1 MFNSWTFGKKVG
13 AGFAVTVFL
22 SVVIIVVAL
31 LALNRVVDRSN
42 AVISIT
48 AENLIDS
55 RALLGRTFEKMASV
69 RSWLLTGDQ
78 RARQNAQ
85 EADEG
90 LRTIIP
96 RIRARGVSEKNA
108 PLLDAVEEASESYR
122 QEVDTVLQM
131 SIAPEDKQDAVSYFE
146 TRVAPA
152 SARLN
157 RRVEEF
163 VQEERATLDQET
175 ARLKEEVSSAEAI
188 ILAVGIGS
196 AVLAAILSALLA
208 RTLARQIGMSVQHVR
223 SSSAELQSAASQ
235 QASGAKEQATAM
247 SEVSTTITELLA
259 TSRQIADSA
268 QRVAKVA
275 ERTAEGA
282 GAGNVAVQAAQE
294 SMANIKNQVEMI
306 VRHMVDLGKKSQQ
319 IGGILE
325 FINELAEQT
334 NIVAINA
341 TIEASGAG
349 EAGRRF
355 AAVGGEV
362 RRLAERVSG
371 SAKEIRTLVEEM
383 REAVNASIMAT
394 ESGSKTVDAGGE
406 RITKLTELFDRI
418 GQQVETATE
427 VAREIELSTKQQAT
441 AVEQVNVAISDVAQ
455 ATREAEAGSN
465 QTLQTA
471 SQLATLSR
479 ELVRLVQPA
488 EPEPA

>member
-13 AGFAVTVFL
+13 AGFAVTVSL
-22 SVVIIVVAL
+22 SIIIILVAL

-42 AVISIT
+42 GVIDVT
-48 AENLIDS
+48 AENLVDA
-55 RALLGRTFEKMASV
+55 RALLGGTFEKMASV
-69 RSWLLTGDQ
+69 RNWLLTGDQ
-78 RARQNAQ
+78 GERQRVR
-85 EADEG
+85 EANEAIE
-90 LRTIIP
+90 RIIAGM
-96 RIRARGVSEKNA
+96 RARGLRDESSR
-108 PLLDAVEEASESYR
+108 LLTAVEQASEAYQ
-122 QEVDTVLQM
+122 QEVENVLQM
-131 SIAPEDKQDAVSYFE
+131 SPVGAGAQDAASYFE
-146 TRVAPA
+146 NQVAPA
-152 SARLN
+152 ADRLN
-157 RRVEEF
+157 RRVEDF
-163 VQEERATLDQET
+163 VAQERSALDDATS
-175 ARLKEEVSSAEAI
+175 RLKDEASLAQWI

-196 AVLAAILSALLA
+196 AVLAAVLSTLLA
-208 RTLARQIGMSVQHVR
+208 RSLARQIGMSVQHVR

-275 ERTAEGA
+275 EQTAEGA

-294 SMANIKNQVEMI
+294 SMASIKSQVEMI

-383 REAVNASIMAT
+383 REAVNASVMAT

-418 GQQVETATE
+418 GHQVETATE